1 MRRRRIGRQMA
12 KARVAALAKRGRKE
26 PVKAEKR
33 IQATSGFERARAWLF
48 VAALVF
54 CIVIEIGWEWR
65 EVDIIPPQIGGYHLH
80 KTLHLGA
87 ICFFL
92 FALLLQFGLRLPYCL
107 VWHSYDIEWLRK
119 LGGYTRRY
127 SPVPPAGKYNA
138 GQKLFTF
145 FVLLFGLAYGI
156 TGLAMHLPQ
165 NLPPDIVRGA
175 FNLHFVSFLVLVCGC
190 LLYYYLFYAA
200 TPGRFALLTSG
211 KPTERFLKMHHPHWF
226 EKLKSRVTLETVK
239 ERLHHRPKAE
249 EVVEMEAAE
258 EEEAPTEAEVV
269 ETKPA
274 EKQEEALEAE
284 VVEEPKEPEEPPSKE
299 PQAEEGGEGD
309 KESEPPPGG

>member
-12 KARVAALAKRGRKE
+12 KARVAALAKRRRKE

-48 VAALVF
+48 VAALLL
-54 CIVIEIGWEWR
+54 CIVIEVGWEWR
-65 EVDIIPPQIGGYHLH
+65 EVNIIPPQIGGYRLH
-80 KTLHLGA
+80 KSLHLGA

-92 FALLLQFGLRLPYCL
+92 FALVLQFGLRLPYCL

-119 LGGYTRRY
+119 LGGYTRRH
-127 SPVPPAGKYNA
+127 SPVPPADKYNA

-145 FVLLFGLAYGI
+145 FVLIFGLAYGI

-175 FNLHFVSFLVLVCGC
+175 FNLHFISFLILVCGC
-190 LLYYYLFYAA
+190 LFYYYLFYAA

-211 KPTERFLKMHHPHWF
+211 KPTERFLKMHHPYWF
-226 EKLKSRVTLETVK
+226 EKLKSRVTLESVR
-239 ERLHHRPKAE
+239 EQILHRPKGE

-258 EEEAPTEAEVV
+258 QEEGPAEAEVV
-269 ETKPA
+269 ETKPPQ
-274 EKQEEALEAE
+274 KQEEAPEAE
-284 VVEEPKEPEEPPSKE
+284 AVKEPEETPSQK
-299 PQAEEGGEGD
+299 PQAEEEGEGSQ
-309 KESEPPPGG
+309 ESEPPPGG